1 MVFKLKA
8 VITVLKSIKRF
19 ELDFYLC
26 FIFDKTKQFLN
37 INTSHIAIIS

>member
-8 VITVLKSIKRF
+8 VKSIKRF